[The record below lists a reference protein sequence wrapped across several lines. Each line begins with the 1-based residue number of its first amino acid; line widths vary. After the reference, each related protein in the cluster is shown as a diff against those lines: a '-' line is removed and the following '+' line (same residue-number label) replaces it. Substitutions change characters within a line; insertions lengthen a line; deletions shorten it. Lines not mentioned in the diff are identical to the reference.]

1 MLLISTILINA
12 YIRNANVLDSS
23 TRELTDSFSTKLTDS
38 SSIEFI
44 DSFLTKLIDSS
55 TAWRILVLKNF
66 YNFTKK
72 KRWCC
77 ND

>member
-55 TAWRILVLKNF
+55 TAK
-66 YNFTKK
+66 
-72 KRWCC
+72 
-77 ND
+77 